1 MQPKVWDIGCM
12 DIATSLS
19 FPRPAESSPADR
31 SSVGVSSPAQRS
43 RVTNGKRLLEGIDG
57 RSAEARRLRDLC
69 QAYASPF
76 GGLAALGPGDAA
88 LVRELAAQTVLSE
101 QKASAIARGENV
113 NLEDAVRIANTLQ
126 RLLARLDRRSKAL
139 TPKGP
144 SLASY
149 LGAKASAGPA

>member
-1 MQPKVWDIGCM
+1 M
-12 DIATSLS
+12 DTATSLS

-43 RVTNGKRLLEGIDG
+43 RVTNGRLLEGIDG

-76 GGLAALGPGDAA
+76 GGLAALGPGEAA